1 LEKLL
6 QTYNLRASRIARV
19 VGQDKY
25 CSRQN
30 YFAILKGE
38 KEEPPIN
45 EEFTEHGNF
54 CEPYGV
60 AAVMADRGCWVDS
73 FGKEQKNFC
82 LQDYMKENETKIEL
96 SCTPDGIIKD
106 LNCLCEIKSPFYE
119 VEDTQTY
126 AIKYYPQ
133 MQFQLYVANSL
144 GNNYNGVFL
153 CIYQKENTKIFYV
166 PINKDYSDN
175 FMIPKVEEFSKYLIK
190 GQLDKIFKTKRNS
203 PKDFEYKGEMLIQKS
218 EKATPC

>member
-1 LEKLL
+1 MH
-6 QTYNLRASRIARV
+6 TYNLRASRIARV
-19 VGQDKY
+19 VGHDKY

-45 EEFTEHGNF
+45 EEFTEHGKF

-60 AAVMADRGCWVDS
+60 AAVIVNRGCWVDS
-73 FGKEQKNFC
+73 FGKEQWNFC
-82 LQDYMKENETKIEL
+82 LQDYMKENGTTVDL

-106 LNCLCEIKSPFYE
+106 LNCLCEIKSPFYK

-126 AIKYYPQ
+126 ALRHYPQ
-133 MQFQLYVANSL
+133 IQFQLYVANTL
-144 GNNYNGVFL
+144 GNKYVGTFL

-175 FMIPKVEEFSKYLIK
+175 FMMPKVEECSRYLIK
-190 GQLDKIFKTKRNS
+190 GKLDKEFKTKKNS
-203 PKDFEYKGEMLIQKS
+203 PKDFQYKGKMGLEIREEAM
-218 EKATPC
+218 PC